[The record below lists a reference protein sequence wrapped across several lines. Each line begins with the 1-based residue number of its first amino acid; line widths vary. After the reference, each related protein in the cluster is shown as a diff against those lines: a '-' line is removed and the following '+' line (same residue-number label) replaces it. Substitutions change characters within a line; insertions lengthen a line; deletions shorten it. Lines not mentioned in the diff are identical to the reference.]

1 MVVNDVLNV
10 LSQNILPIFVTAAIG
25 VALRR
30 WSNIDKQALSRLAF
44 YALGPCLV
52 FSSLVESQLTGGE
65 LARLTGFALAA
76 MAAMGVLSWLV
87 GRGLSFSRQ
96 EQAALALVVMFTNS
110 GNFGLTLNQLRYGDA
125 GLSRAVVYFT
135 VSTVLVF
142 TLGIFVASLGQLDWR
157 TALRRVL
164 QMPAFYAVILALIV
178 YGFDIPLPSF
188 LVRGVE
194 IAGDGSIPV
203 MLIVLGMQLAD
214 LRSISDLRLAV
225 PAITL
230 RLLVAPLVALVLA
243 TLIGLQDTGFAVS
256 ILQASLPTAVV
267 TTILATE
274 FDLQPSGVTTTV
286 LLSTLLSPITLT
298 LAITLLRL

>member
-1 MVVNDVLNV
+1 MNDILNV
-10 LSQNILPIFVTAAIG
+10 LNQNILPIFVAAGIG
-25 VALRR
+25 LALRR
-30 WSNIDKQALSRLAF
+30 WTDIDKQALSRLAF

-52 FSSLVESQLTGGE
+52 FSSLVESRLTGGE
-65 LARLTGFALAA
+65 VVQLTGFALAA
-76 MAAMGVLSWLV
+76 VAAMGILSLLV
-87 GRGLSFSRQ
+87 GRLLSFSRQ

-142 TLGIFVASLGQLDWR
+142 TLGIFVASLGQMDWR
-157 TALRRVL
+157 MALRRVL
-164 QMPAFYAVILALIV
+164 QMPAFYAVILALLV
-178 YGFDIPLPSF
+178 YGFRIPLPSF
-188 LVRGVE
+188 LARGIE

-214 LRSISDLRLAV
+214 LRAISDLRLAV
-225 PAITL
+225 PAVAL
-230 RLLVAPLVALVLA
+230 RLLAAPLVALALA
-243 TLIGLQDTGFAVS
+243 TLIGLRDTGYAVS
-256 ILQASLPTAVV
+256 ILQASLPTAVI

-274 FDLQPSGVTTTV
+274 FDVQPSGVTTVV
-286 LLSTLLSPITLT
+286 LLSTLLSPVTLT

>member
-1 MVVNDVLNV
+1 MNDVLSV
-10 LSQNILPIFVTAAIG
+10 LSQNILPIFVAAGIG

-30 WSNIDKQALSRLAF
+30 WTDIDKQALSRLAF

-52 FSSLVESQLTGGE
+52 FSSLVESRLTGGE
-65 LARLTGFALAA
+65 VARLTGFALAA
-76 MAAMGVLSWLV
+76 VAAMGGLSLLV
-87 GRGLSFSRQ
+87 SRLLSFSRQ

-142 TLGIFVASLGQLDWR
+142 TLGIFVASLGQMDWR

-178 YGFDIPLPSF
+178 YGFHIPLPSF
-188 LVRGVE
+188 VARGIE
-194 IAGDGSIPV
+194 IAGEGSIPV

-214 LRSISDLRLAV
+214 LRSVGDARLAV
-225 PAITL
+225 PAVAL
-230 RLLVAPLVALVLA
+230 RLLVAPLVALGLA
-243 TLIGLQDTGFAVS
+243 ALIGLRGTGYAVS
-256 ILQASLPTAVV
+256 ILQASLPTAVI

-274 FDLQPSGVTTTV
+274 FDVNPSGVTTVV
-286 LLSTLLSPITLT
+286 LLTTLLSPITLT